1 MYAKHEICILKHN
14 FYICLFY
21 VPPFFLPI
29 IHKMINWYSYVE
41 KTSRLKVGII
51 FNENLRL
58 IWHFDQNWLPT
69 DVHDSIS
76 LSYQFLSLMSYFTL
90 IHLYHTDAYLPTS
103 YTALTNCVC
112 VLTRK
117 NSKLIG
123 VGHYASFHGAL
134 KYPKKCN

>member
-1 MYAKHEICILKHN
+1 MHFKKQFLYLSFLCSTI
-14 FYICLFY
+14 
-21 VPPFFLPI
+21 FLPI

-41 KTSRLKVGII
+41 KTSRLKVDMLGII

-123 VGHYASFHGAL
+123 VGHYASFHRAL
-134 KYPKKCN
+134 KYPEKCN